1 MRWVSTGLALLLAA
15 ATATT
20 WSSELSI
27 SLDVLQRAYH
37 AARPTLSLPV
47 PGGAVQRF
55 VFERTQFLDP
65 ASTLKIRTFAGRA
78 VESPST
84 SANIVITPNSL
95 SAQIFTE
102 SGTYY
107 FNSEVTADGVVVA
120 RARES
125 TRAEVEYQCLT
136 DVGGQQL
143 RAASVESA
151 QAVKNVLR
159 KFRLA
164 PAATAEFTQFHGSKE
179 KAVLEVVTAIN
190 RASGIFHRELG
201 ISFQL
206 VPEFERMVF
215 DDPATD
221 PYTSND
227 PSERLLHEAQD
238 AFDEIIG
245 TENYDVGILLT
256 KGLYGL
262 AYFSSV
268 CDPAIKG
275 SSCIGL
281 PEPVGDAFHVNL
293 VTHELGHQF
302 GAKHTFNSPL
312 GLCTERRDGW
322 TSFEPG
328 TGSTIMSY
336 ASLPCEGD
344 SFQPRHDEYFHSE
357 SIKQI
362 LDFVKSASASC
373 AQVTQG
379 TNSAPEVN
387 AGPEYTIP
395 TGTPFELSAS
405 ATDAE
410 NDTIYY
416 TWEQRDLGPARALT
430 QPDDGLG
437 PLFRSFSPSTNA
449 SRIFPRLELILA
461 STNAPEEML
470 PTKARTMR
478 FRVVAR
484 DSQKNGATDWSDTQL
499 QVIDTGAPFKITSHN
514 STQLLSNTTVVEWDV
529 AGTTNA
535 PISAANVRLTLSTNG
550 GRSFDIVLAD
560 STANDGSEEVTV
572 PALASSNVRIKVQP
586 TDNIF
591 FDINDA
597 SLAISEPPPIG
608 LRLNAN
614 RASDG
619 RFQVSW
625 DARAGTV
632 YSLER
637 SENLARNLWREV
649 VRTNAAGTN
658 IQVNLPATNS
668 HSFYRVVLP

>member
-1 MRWVSTGLALLLAA
+1 MGSENIIVSPA
-15 ATATT
+15 
-20 WSSELSI
+20 
-27 SLDVLQRAYH
+27 
-37 AARPTLSLPV
+37 
-47 PGGAVQRF
+47 
-55 VFERTQFLDP
+55 P
-65 ASTLKIRTFAGRA
+65 ASTRD
-78 VESPST
+78 
-84 SANIVITPNSL
+84 
-95 SAQIFTE
+95 QI
-102 SGTYY
+102 
-107 FNSEVTADGVVVA
+107 D
-120 RARES
+120 
-125 TRAEVEYQCLT
+125 YQCLT
-136 DVGGQQL
+136 DVGAPEL
-143 RAASVESA
+143 RGASVERA
-151 QAVKNVLR
+151 TAVKNVLR

-206 VPEFERMVF
+206 VPDFERMVF
-215 DDPATD
+215 DDAATD

-245 TENYDVGILLT
+245 TQNYDVGILLT

-362 LDFVKSASASC
+362 LDFVNSASASC
-373 AQVTQG
+373 AQVMQG
-379 TNSAPEVN
+379 TNGAPEVN

-395 TGTPFELSAS
+395 TGTPFALTAT
-405 ATDAE
+405 ATDADG
-410 NDTIYY
+410 DTIYY

-437 PLFRSFSPSTNA
+437 PLFRSFSPTTNA
-449 SRIFPRLELILA
+449 TRLFPRLDRILA
-461 STNAPEEML
+461 GSDAPEERL
-470 PTKARTMR
+470 PSKPRTMR
-478 FRVVAR
+478 FRVAAR
-484 DSQKNGATDWSDTQL
+484 DSKENGAIDWSDTQL

-514 STQLLSNTTVVEWDV
+514 SAQTLSNKTLVQWQV

-535 PISAANVRLTLSTNG
+535 PISAGDVRILLSTNG
-550 GRSFDIVLAD
+550 GQSFDIVLAD
-560 STANDGSEEVTV
+560 STVNDGSEEVIV
-572 PALASSNVRIKVQP
+572 PAFASNNVRIKVQP
-586 TDNIF
+586 GGNIF

-597 SLAISEPPPIG
+597 PLTITEPPPIG
-608 LRLNAN
+608 LTLNAN
-614 RASDG
+614 RADNG
-619 RFQVSW
+619 QFQVLWS
-625 DARAGTV
+625 ARAGTV
-632 YSLER
+632 YSLE
-637 SENLARNLWREV
+637 SSANLARNLWREV
-649 VRTNAAGTN
+649 LRTNAAEN
-658 IQVNLPATNS
+658 SVQVNLPATNS